1 MEEAIK
7 TLGIY
12 NTDNNNIIPMED
24 EEVSNMAKDQY
35 EKFSSNDDEIN
46 MNALMKTLNDKEIKN
61 ANDALVIA
69 KLVQRRIKGEEFN
82 PYKEFPESIQ
92 NLVNAQLAEV
102 GQLSDRRSRA
112 MVSKMLLDEIVE
124 EYQSTEFGM
133 DLDAMLAS
141 LKQEEE
147 KAAIDIAKDT
157 ADLLMSLDE
166 ERRSSIEIG
175 INKAKENNDDETLKK
190 LESMKLAMDEIS
202 TLDKFKEY
210 CKTVKIKKFDLEKP
224 NRIFDSFNQKYINHK
239 NNISNIADCPS
250 LLNQHID
257 DPDSNLKYCLAFCK
271 YCMNM
276 SPDNI
281 EEHTFMYYFI
291 RNIILLDRLNPH
303 GKLYDTMDEKSK
315 TFYDNR
321 IALIKECSSYIK

>member
-1 MEEAIK
+1 MEEATK

-12 NTDNNNIIPMED
+12 TTDNNNIIPMED

-175 INKAKENNDDETLKK
+175 INKAKENNDEETLKK

-239 NNISNIADCPS
+239 NNISNITDCPS

-291 RNIILLDRLNPH
+291 RNIILLDRLNPR